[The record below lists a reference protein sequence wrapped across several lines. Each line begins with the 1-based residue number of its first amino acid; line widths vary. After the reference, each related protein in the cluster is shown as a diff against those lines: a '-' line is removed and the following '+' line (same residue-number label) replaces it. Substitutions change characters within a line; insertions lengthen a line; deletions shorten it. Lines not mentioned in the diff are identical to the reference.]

1 MATAGIS
8 QSASTPPVNSDTGA
22 SDSGVSPMMDGDSH
36 EAQILKDQA
45 AAVQVGSPSNA
56 DPAPADTQ
64 PTPDSAQT
72 QAPAEETP
80 QDFLDSLGMDTPS
93 TDGPS
98 AEVVDETTTAQPTDA
113 AETDAQTDTSTRD
126 KLMAELDGLVN
137 GAQNGDGEAKT
148 AVQEFAERSMQ
159 LEVAKNQEEALK
171 SESKFQDGSKESAAK
186 KDVLIQKATDHKE
199 LLAGLEKHLRTK
211 AEGMKQNNPLK
222 ASLLAN
228 ANKFK
233 AAGDSLGQK
242 LRSYEASK
250 QDKKLA
256 ERAKD
261 FKQLL
266 SKDGPRKAA
275 PDAKEV
281 KEGHVIRDG
290 RLVAKD
296 QGKPA
301 PKSAASA
308 QGTKEAEGKQPAAP
322 KGAGKGDVEGK
333 ADSESPTTKVASQ
346 EGEENPTGEVCEGNY
361 NEAELVCE
369 EAETPHVPTES
380 EVKNAEQQVSRQLGP
395 QVAQKNKKEAAD
407 NEKNIEEALCFTPGE
422 GNEEEACLKRSALLA
437 ALKDQQE
444 GRKGSGSFVAGARYL
459 GGQREAAVK
468 NGLAKGSEGTTQA
481 TSGAQV
487 ADNKSNLPDAGA
499 VFKAQF
505 GSEAY
510 YRNMAKHEQIQSGG
524 AKKGEFVES
533 LVMAFWSNWTPEHAK
548 NSAARY
554 QGRLVG
560 SGGISA

>member
-1 MATAGIS
+1 MAMDGIS

-22 SDSGVSPMMDGDSH
+22 SDSGVSPALGGDSH

-56 DPAPADTQ
+56 DPAPADNQ
-64 PTPDSAQT
+64 PSPDSAQT

-80 QDFLDSLGMDTPS
+80 QDFLDSLGMDTS
-93 TDGPS
+93 ESDGKS
-98 AEVVDETTTAQPTDA
+98 LAEVVDETATSKPTDA
-113 AETDAQTDTSTRD
+113 AETDAKPDTSTRD
-126 KLMAELDGLVN
+126 ALMADLDRLVN

-159 LEVAKNQEEALK
+159 LEVAKNQEDALK
-171 SESKFQDGSKESAAK
+171 SESKFQDHSEKSAAK
-186 KDVLIQKATDHKE
+186 KDVLTQKAADHKE

-233 AAGDSLGQK
+233 AAGDSLGQTLNK
-242 LRSYEASK
+242 REAMK
-250 QDKKLA
+250 EADKLA
-256 ERAKD
+256 ESRKAFDKLKSGGRSAAKEGPAPKGGKLIRQGGLIAAKD
-261 FKQLL
+261 
-266 SKDGPRKAA
+266 A
-275 PDAKEV
+275 
-281 KEGHVIRDG
+281 
-290 RLVAKD
+290 
-296 QGKPA
+296 KPA
-301 PKSAASA
+301 PKPAVSAKGA
-308 QGTKEAEGKQPAAP
+308 KEAEGKQPAAP

-333 ADSESPTTKVASQ
+333 ADSKSPTTKVVSQ
-346 EGEENPTGEVCEGNY
+346 EGEENQTGEVCEGNY

-380 EVKNAEQQVSRQLGP
+380 EVKNAEQQVSKQLGY

-481 TSGAQV
+481 TSGGKA
-487 ADNKSNLPDAGA
+487 ADNKSDFPEAAA
-499 VFKAQF
+499 VFKAIF
-505 GSEAY
+505 GSKEY
-510 YRNMAKHEQIQSGG
+510 YQNMAKHEQIQSGG
-524 AKKGEFVES
+524 AQKGEFAES
-533 LVMAFWSNWTPEHAK
+533 LVTAFWKNWTSEKAK
-548 NSAARY
+548 DYAARY
-554 QGRLVG
+554 QSRLVG